1 MRIFY
6 KMLLRL
12 LQYPLPLFYLA
23 LPFPQPPSSPL
34 PTLNAVKYN
43 ICYDLSC
50 SLFSIV
56 NFPNAV
62 CSSTTGDNGTC
73 ITAPECIARSGQ
85 VGRGDQ
91 NMMKVMRGAELYR
104 ICRSGKHVW

>member
-1 MRIFY
+1 M
-6 KMLLRL
+6 
-12 LQYPLPLFYLA
+12 
-23 LPFPQPPSSPL
+23 
-34 PTLNAVKYN
+34 
-43 ICYDLSC
+43 
-50 SLFSIV
+50 

-91 NMMKVMRGAELYR
+91 NMMKVMRGTELYR
-104 ICRSGKHVW
+104 TEVVFVSNKLVRQWSYWRHIDKKSFGNCPGDRNIGTIFGMVIVLENVTVVGMATILVW